1 MAGKQTTRAFTL
13 VELLVVIGI
22 IALLIAILMPALGA
36 AKNQANRLKC
46 MSNLRTLTQAAL
58 LYAND
63 NRGWLPHSYYYANG
77 PTNGVNDGGSLS
89 WVDLIARTL
98 KQTLPPPPAR
108 NFYNAAYDHVASPY
122 YLKIQWFKCPSY
134 PNEKQPVQYVIN
146 GCGATVNGGYQLA
159 LVRATRVH
167 HNSEVIYFLEANKTR
182 PVNEFNLL
190 DVWEPSHLPLARGT
204 NPGVRVLDD
213 QRHRG
218 LTNIAFLDGHV
229 SSKPFKYL
237 KQNDFFPSK

>member
-1 MAGKQTTRAFTL
+1 MARKQPARAFTL

-22 IALLIAILMPALGA
+22 IALLIAILMPALAA

-46 MSNLRTLTQAAL
+46 VSNLRTLTQVSL

-63 NRGWLPHSYYYANG
+63 NRGWLPHSYYYSNG
-77 PTNGVNDGGSLS
+77 PTNGANDGGSLS
-89 WVDLIARTL
+89 WVDLIARSL
-98 KQTLPPPPAR
+98 QQTLPPAPVR
-108 NFYNAAYDHVASPY
+108 NFYNAAYDHTAAPY

-146 GCGATVNGGYQLA
+146 GWGATIAGGYQLA

-167 HNSEVIYFLEANKTR
+167 HSSEVIYFLDANKNR
-182 PVNEFNLL
+182 PLNEFNVH
-190 DVWEPSHLPLARGT
+190 DVWEPSHLPMARGSG
-204 NPGVRVLDD
+204 PGVRVLDD

-218 LTNIAFLDGHV
+218 LVNIAFLDGHV
-229 SSKPFKYL
+229 SSKPFKNL
-237 KQNDFFPSK
+237 SPNDFFPPK